1 MNDTITGTLHYIS
14 PEMFNKYNNGDQ
26 ELNLN
31 SEKSDIFSVG
41 LTILRIGGFNVNN
54 LNSSEQLLNDTLKN
68 FEKKFGS

>member
-14 PEMFNKYNNGDQ
+14 PEMFDKFNNGDQ
-26 ELNLN
+26 GLNIN

-41 LTILRIGGFNVNN
+41 LTILRIGGFYVNN